1 MNLIQPGLCPI
12 TWYSLLRSIVHPIIQ
27 MDSQFWISWMGGR
40 IWRWTKCILTNE
52 ECFIWEPNREHNAGI
67 FLQQIIIAQWQ
78 FLLNNAKIKLQ
89 FWSMH
94 GEILFSYITDYSV
107 QQHEY
112 DFELCS
118 PVDITRNSRQMIWWC
133 FFFVS
138 YPKL

>member
-1 MNLIQPGLCPI
+1 MAKSEYPEWEVGPEVEQNAF
-12 TWYSLLRSIVHPIIQ
+12 T
-27 MDSQFWISWMGGR
+27 
-40 IWRWTKCILTNE
+40 LTNE
-52 ECFIWEPNREHNAGI
+52 ESFTREPNWEHNVSI
-67 FLQQIIIAQWQ
+67 FLQQIVIAQWQ

-94 GEILFSYITDYSV
+94 GETLSYITDYSI

-118 PVDITRNSRQMIWWC
+118 SVDITRNSRQIWWC

-138 YPKL
+138 YAKHIVDIFSTDKEIRTVDN